1 MKKIL
6 SVFFAFAMLLSIAFI
21 GEATG
26 SKNPFSAK
34 AQDQTRTG
42 SVTVTRKRSG
52 GVVGGT
58 KYVYHKSKRGVI
70 YAGKKTYQGGK
81 YVGKK
86 GYEGGKYVGTKT
98 VQGGKYVGTKT
109 VKGTKYVGKK
119 TVNGT
124 KSVFSKTKKVVVG
137 N

>member
-1 MKKIL
+1 MKTIF
-6 SVFFAFAMLLSIAFI
+6 SIFFAAALLLSIAFI
-21 GEATG
+21 GDAT
-26 SKNPFSAK
+26 STNNPFSAQ
-34 AQDQTRTG
+34 AQTRTG
-42 SVTVTRKRSG
+42 RVTVTRKRSG

-58 KYVYHKSKRGVI
+58 KYVVHKTKRGAI

-109 VKGTKYVGKK
+109 VKTTKYVGKK

-124 KSVFSKTKKVVVG
+124 KSVFSKTKKVVTG